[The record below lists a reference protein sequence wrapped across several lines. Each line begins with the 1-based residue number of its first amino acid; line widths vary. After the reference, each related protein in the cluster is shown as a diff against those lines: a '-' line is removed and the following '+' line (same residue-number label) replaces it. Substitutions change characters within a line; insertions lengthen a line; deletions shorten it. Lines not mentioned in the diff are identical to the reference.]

1 MTTDK
6 ELASKTA
13 NLLEGLEFPAT
24 KEKIKGHINKKRKSK
39 VMKNNRIIIDTVLQ
53 AIQNNLQEGIQY
65 NNVYEIEKAA
75 NLVRKIN
82 E

>member
-1 MTTDK
+1 
-6 ELASKTA
+6 
-13 NLLEGLEFPAT
+13 
-24 KEKIKGHINKKRKSK
+24 
-39 VMKNNRIIIDTVLQ
+39 MKNNRIIIDTVLQ